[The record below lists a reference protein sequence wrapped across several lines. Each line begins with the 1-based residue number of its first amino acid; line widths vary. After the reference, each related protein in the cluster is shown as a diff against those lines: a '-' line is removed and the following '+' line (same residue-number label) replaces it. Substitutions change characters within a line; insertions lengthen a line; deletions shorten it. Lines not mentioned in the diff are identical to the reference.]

1 MSYQVLARKYRPK
14 NFDTL
19 VGQEHVVRAL
29 THALQTGRLHHAYLF
44 TGTRG
49 VGKTTLS
56 RILAKSLNCIG
67 PDGNGGVTATP
78 CGVCEACTAI
88 DAGRFVD
95 YIEMD
100 AASNRG
106 VDEMAQLLE
115 QAVYA
120 PSNARFKV
128 YMIDEVHML
137 TNHAFNSMLKT
148 LEEPPEH
155 VKFILA
161 TTDPQKIPVT
171 VLSRCLQFN
180 LKQMPPGHI
189 INHLDNILGQEGIA
203 FEQPALRLLAQGAHG
218 SMRDA
223 LSLTDQA
230 IAYAAG
236 QVTLEAVQ
244 GMLGALD
251 QSYLVRL
258 LDALVNQDGADLL
271 SVADE
276 MASRS
281 LSYNGALQDLG
292 TLLHRIALAQSV
304 PTAVPEDLPE
314 LADIYRLA
322 AAFDAQEVQ
331 LYYQIV
337 VHGRNE
343 MGLAPD
349 EYAGFTMTLLRMLAF
364 RPGNGGAEGA
374 APAGG
379 GSSRPAAGPATRP
392 AAAPARAAAAPAASH
407 AVVSPA
413 PLQQAAAPRLVSV
426 PVPAPAPVA
435 TPASPGQASA
445 RAALNA
451 ALEAARSASGGRSAT
466 PRRATAMTHQ
476 ADAAAAATAPAAAPA
491 PPVPPVPPT
500 STAALPWAQVS
511 SSNDAAAPAQQ
522 VVQHDSA
529 PRYDDSADGDA
540 DGPPSWVTDFSD
552 DTAVAHGALAAAVT
566 PAPAAVTAAATGR
579 APAVARPAYVITPVP
594 ELSWDGNWPALAC
607 SLPLRGVSQ
616 QLAFQTELVSCTPD
630 GKVATFCLRAPID
643 TLRASG
649 NTDKLTAALQEH
661 FGDTLIHVEI
671 DIGPVWHTASAE
683 AIAAREQRQRIAEE
697 TVSNDPF
704 VMDVMR
710 DLGAF
715 IVPGSVRPAA
725 AA

>member
-14 NFDTL
+14 NFETL

-29 THALQTGRLHHAYLF
+29 THALSTGRLHHAYLF

-56 RILAKSLNCIG
+56 RILAKSLNCVG
-67 PDGNGGVTATP
+67 PDGTGGITATP

-137 TNHAFNSMLKT
+137 TNHAFNAMLKT

-189 INHLDNILGQEGIA
+189 IGHLEHILGLEEVA
-203 FEQPALRLLAQGAHG
+203 FEVPALRLLAQGAHG

-236 QVTLEAVQ
+236 EVTLDAVQ

-251 QSYLVRL
+251 QTYLVRL
-258 LDALVNQDGADLL
+258 LDALAKQDCADLML
-271 SVADE
+271 VADE

-304 PTAVPEDLPE
+304 PAAVPQDLPE
-314 LADIYRLA
+314 LADILRLA
-322 AAFDAQEVQ
+322 TTFDAQEVQ
-331 LYYQIV
+331 LYYQIA

-343 MGLAPD
+343 IGLAPD

-364 RPGNGGAEGA
+364 RPGQGGAEATSAPAPAAVARPA
-374 APAGG
+374 APA
-379 GSSRPAAGPATRP
+379 RP
-392 AAAPARAAAAPAASH
+392 AAAPAAPPSRAAAAPVASH
-407 AVVSPA
+407 AVVTP
-413 PLQQAAAPRLVSV
+413 PPPPPPRA
-426 PVPAPAPVA
+426 PAPAVSAAPGA
-435 TPASPGQASA
+435 PAMSSA
-445 RAALNA
+445 RAAINA
-451 ALEAARSASGGRSAT
+451 ALEAARSASRGAQPQAKRS
-466 PRRATAMTHQ
+466 TAQ
-476 ADAAAAATAPAAAPA
+476 SNQAAAQAAAQEAPEKAPAPLLTSPPPSPPQSTPAPAASISAPPPWQTTAAPAAAPPA
-491 PPVPPVPPT
+491 SPPG
-500 STAALPWAQVS
+500 STAAY
-511 SSNDAAAPAQQ
+511 ND
-522 VVQHDSA
+522 
-529 PRYDDSADGDA
+529 G
-540 DGPPSWVTDFSD
+540 GEPPSWVTEFSD
-552 DTAVAHGALAAAVT
+552 DTAVAQDAGDVVT
-566 PAPAAVTAAATGR
+566 
-579 APAVARPAYVITPVP
+579 APAVAAPPVRAPAAPKHAYVITPV
-594 ELSWDGNWPALAC
+594 EALGWDGNWPALAAD
-607 SLPLRGVSQ
+607 LPLRGVAQ
-616 QLAFQTELVSCTPD
+616 QLAFQTELIECVAQ
-630 GKVATFCLRAPID
+630 GNVATFRLRVPID

-649 NTDKLTAALQEH
+649 NSEKLCAAVQER
-661 FGDTLIHVEI
+661 FPALKVALETE
-671 DIGPVWHTASAE
+671 IGPVWYTASAE
-683 AIAAREQRQRIAEE
+683 AQAHREACLRTAEE
-697 TVSNDPF
+697 TVAGDAF
-704 VMDVMR
+704 VQGMIRTFD
-710 DLGAF
+710 AF
-715 IVPGSVRPAA
+715 VVPGSIKPAA
-725 AA
+725 S